1 MSLGQE
7 VEQLLDAED
16 GRTIGEMIA
25 QDPHTEYVVERVE
38 PGKDGTTVYLD
49 GSLCTFLAGPPVKAG
64 DTVWI
69 YDGGRG
75 GWGSERHGW
84 ALNGEIVEWRTP
96 LERVAERLRWLAAHD
111 RKRREQFVEER
122 MKLDADF
129 AGLPTPLKERIERF
143 RVESP
148 DFRVKDESYEL
159 FCCVE
164 AAKFANAA
172 RDPHREGKD
181 EAEAFWE
188 NPDLR
193 AKAGGSVWDER
204 PESAEVRWLMWAWAL
219 NTRAYDY
226 DHERQQ
232 KVLGLSDAHSGNTFG
247 GAMHLAN
254 ALLKGELT

>member
-25 QDPHTEYVVERVE
+25 QDPHTEYVVEKVE
-38 PGKDGTTVYLD
+38 RGKDGTTVHLE
-49 GSLCTFLAGPPVKAG
+49 GSLCTYLPGPEVNVG

-69 YDGGRG
+69 YDGGRS

-84 ALNGEIVEWRTP
+84 ALNGEVVEWKTP
-96 LERVAERLRWLAAHD
+96 LERVAERLRWLADHD
-111 RKRREQFVEER
+111 RKKREQFVDER

-148 DFRVKDESYEL
+148 DFRVKDESYEM

-164 AAKFANAA
+164 AAKFAHAA
-172 RDPHREGKD
+172 RSDRREGKE
-181 EAEAFWE
+181 EAEEFWE
-188 NPDLR
+188 STELR
-193 AKAGGSVWDER
+193 SQCAGGVWDER

-219 NTRAYDY
+219 NTKAYDY
-226 DHERQQ
+226 DYKRQQ
-232 KVLGLSDAHSGNTFG
+232 KVLGCSDQHSGNTFG
-247 GAMHLAN
+247 GAMHLALS
-254 ALLKGELT
+254 LLSGASA